1 MRYFSIL
8 IISIFILSTFTGCA
22 NKKQLQET
30 DTIIDKTF
38 LDQVSTTPSINSTT
52 INTIFITLLLQY
64 RIDKR

>member
-8 IISIFILSTFTGCA
+8 IISIFILTTFTGCA

-38 LDQVSTTPSINSTT
+38 LDQVSTTPINSTT

>member
-8 IISIFILSTFTGCA
+8 IISIFILTTFTGCA

-38 LDQVSTTPSINSTT
+38 LDKVSTTPINSTT

>member
-38 LDQVSTTPSINSTT
+38 LDQVSTTPINSTT

>member
-38 LDQVSTTPSINSTT
+38 LDQVSTTPINSTT
-52 INTIFITLLLQY
+52 TNTIFITLLLQY